1 VARQRRGTQF
11 DPQVVDVFIGQA
23 AELFAGLDQASSWD
37 AVIGA
42 EPSLGVRLAPAD
54 VDAALEAIAD
64 FADVKSPYT
73 IGHSRGVADLVG
85 EAARVLG
92 PQAGTLLV
100 VTSPYHVYRTRLI
113 FSDHLPASRILVV
126 ASREEPL
133 PTRWWT
139 DREAATNV
147 ALELGKLVFYSLG
160 LSFT

>member
-1 VARQRRGTQF
+1 MARRKGN
-11 DPQVVDVFIGQA
+11 DINGWLILDKPQGLTSNQA
-23 AELFAGLDQASSWD
+23 LGRLKRLFN
-37 AVIGA
+37 
-42 EPSLGVRLAPAD
+42 PKKLG
-54 VDAALEAIAD
+54 
-64 FADVKSPYT
+64 
-73 IGHSRGVADLVG
+73 H
-85 EAARVLG
+85 
-92 PQAGTLLV
+92 AGTLLV